1 MNILVFLAKL
11 LLVLRVVSSE
21 QDNLSGSDDVMQDEN
36 LVHILLDFD
45 DAEDRPGNLR
55 RHLGKKGK
63 TENERKENKRKKK
76 EKKKALVAKLTKKA
90 QKKCSGNKQACM
102 NACVKYNIVN
112 EGTCCDNSKHKSCK
126 KIYKNF
132 GTHGC
137 SEYGTPWCG
146 GGATIPTTPAPTAS
160 TPAPT
165 ASTPAPTVSTPAPT
179 SLPPQFEYVG
189 DGWCT
194 DANGQY
200 YDNGIAGVDNGIA
213 GLDGYVWHEN
223 PGDCGPS
230 CEANGNPTS
239 LRGFYTEQING
250 RGFFCVCLYDDGQ
263 LPAGLQVSETFY
275 NGEGEIAYTNG
286 SYSTFL
292 CYKKLM

>member
-1 MNILVFLAKL
+1 VNMNILVFLAKL

-76 EKKKALVAKLTKKA
+76 EKKKALVAKLTKQA

-165 ASTPAPTVSTPAPT
+165 ASTPAPT

-189 DGWCT
+189 TGECLDEF
-194 DANGQY
+194 GQS
-200 YDNGIAGVDNGIA
+200 YDNGGVQDSVVYDFQEVLIP
-213 GLDGYVWHEN
+213 E
-223 PGDCGPS
+223 DCGS
-230 CEANGNPTS
+230 LCEAYGNPTS
-239 LRGFYTEQING
+239 RRGFLATARVGSVYRCN
-250 RGFFCVCLYDDGQ
+250 CLYDDGQ
-263 LPAGLQVSETFY
+263 LPASLSFCSTEGNVGQ
-275 NGEGEIAYTNG
+275 GEITSSDDSNPAQ
-286 SYSTFL
+286 F
-292 CYKKLM
+292 CFKKIG